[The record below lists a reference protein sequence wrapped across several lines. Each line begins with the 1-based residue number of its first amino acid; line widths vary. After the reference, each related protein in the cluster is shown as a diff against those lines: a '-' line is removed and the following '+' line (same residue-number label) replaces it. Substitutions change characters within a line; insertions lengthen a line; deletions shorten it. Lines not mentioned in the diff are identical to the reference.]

1 MWAAAAGRPV
11 DALLANAGHGLG
23 RAFLDQDFADV
34 RHVIDTNVTGT
45 VYLVQLVGR
54 AMRSRGQGRILLTGS
69 IAGFMPGTYQAVYN
83 GTKAFVDSFSFALR
97 AELKD
102 TGVTVTCLM
111 PGATETDFFER
122 ADMLDTK
129 VGQGKKDDPAD
140 VARVGFDAMMRG
152 DGDVVS
158 GWKNKLQSAIANV
171 TPAGI
176 LAEQH
181 RRMAEPGSAKKAN
194 DIGLQCDGA
203 IGDSQRNDP
212 RQRRSRHGRGPGRRD
227 GALADR
233 RRSTIWRSTGPRRS
247 SRRRNR
253 WPRHSRGSSAAPPL
267 RACPTIYI
275 NDNFGQWR
283 SDFRRTVAHCT
294 ARSSPGH
301 RVSRRLR
308 PTARDYFVLKP
319 KHSGFFDTTLD
330 TLLETLG
337 FAASF

>member
-1 MWAAAAGRPV
+1 MSRPFAIVTGASSGIGLELAAICAQEGFDLLVAADRPEIHAAAERFRQAGAEVTVVEADLATIEGVDRLWSAVGARPV

-23 RAFLDQDFADV
+23 HAFLDQDFADV

-45 VYLVQLVGR
+45 IYLVQLVGR
-54 AMRSRGQGRILLTGS
+54 AMRSRGQGRILFTGS

-129 VGQGKKDDPAD
+129 VGQGKKDDAAD

-158 GWKNKLQSAIANV
+158 GWKNKLQTAIASI
-171 TPAGI
+171 TPAGL

-181 RRMAEPGSAKKAN
+181 RKMAEPGS
-194 DIGLQCDGA
+194 
-203 IGDSQRNDP
+203 
-212 RQRRSRHGRGPGRRD
+212 GRK
-227 GALADR
+227 
-233 RRSTIWRSTGPRRS
+233 S
-247 SRRRNR
+247 
-253 WPRHSRGSSAAPPL
+253 
-267 RACPTIYI
+267 
-275 NDNFGQWR
+275 
-283 SDFRRTVAHCT
+283 
-294 ARSSPGH
+294 
-301 RVSRRLR
+301 
-308 PTARDYFVLKP
+308 
-319 KHSGFFDTTLD
+319 KH
-330 TLLETLG
+330 
-337 FAASF
+337 